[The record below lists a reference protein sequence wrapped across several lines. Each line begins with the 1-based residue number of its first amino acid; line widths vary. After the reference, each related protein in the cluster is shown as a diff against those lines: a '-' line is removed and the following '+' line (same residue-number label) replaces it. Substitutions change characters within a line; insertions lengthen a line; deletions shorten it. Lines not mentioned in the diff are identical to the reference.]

1 MKYLLLIIFIF
12 AVVKFQI
19 YLSKKEC
26 FVYGLILPVLSFSL
40 VMGWHLFLTPVNIE
54 ISDDFTTNTI
64 VSEDIEGETVREEL
78 QQETPDTIRME
89 ADTDHIQSSFL
100 FTIIGGNAGTVI
112 LLIIYW
118 IQRRKRTVHSELK
131 KMQLSEL

>member
-64 VSEDIEGETVREEL
+64 VSEDIEGDTVREEL
-78 QQETPDTIRME
+78 QQETPDTIKMK
-89 ADTDHIQSSFL
+89 ADTDYIQSSFL

>member
-26 FVYGLILPVLSFSL
+26 FAYGLILPVLSFSL

-78 QQETPDTIRME
+78 QQENPDTIKME

>member
-26 FVYGLILPVLSFSL
+26 FAYGLILPVLSFSL

-78 QQETPDTIRME
+78 QQETPDTIKME

>member
-78 QQETPDTIRME
+78 QQENPDTIKME

>member
-26 FVYGLILPVLSFSL
+26 FVYGLVLTILSFSL

>member
-26 FVYGLILPVLSFSL
+26 FVCGLILPVLSFSL

-78 QQETPDTIRME
+78 QQETPDTIKME

>member
-26 FVYGLILPVLSFSL
+26 FVYGLVLPVLSFSL

>member
-26 FVYGLILPVLSFSL
+26 FAYGLILPVLSFSL

-78 QQETPDTIRME
+78 QQETPDTIKMK